1 MRMNVSDGC
10 VWSTGFSRKGAD
22 HRSLL
27 AASRYSNSTLSIF
40 DLAVDF
46 IGFGRPAAGRPNPMK
61 STAKSKMD
69 KVESKRSRLIA

>member
-1 MRMNVSDGC
+1 
-10 VWSTGFSRKGAD
+10 
-22 HRSLL
+22 
-27 AASRYSNSTLSIF
+27 LSIF

-69 KVESKRSRLIA
+69 KVEYEKKL